1 MIKKLTLLAQA
12 IGLVACHNQTD
23 PLPTEQEQK
32 DACVVFE
39 NENFVKWDLRP
50 MMKTEAE
57 DSGHGADYHS
67 TGLPTLIEFNFCRH
81 LDETHYFASKLDMTR
96 GVERLTGEDF
106 QPDEHETV
114 KDADGNRLGV
124 KVTYKSENP
133 CNEDTDGT
141 DRFYSF
147 TSTILCDPENT
158 AQGGAEWVSGSDN
171 GCNVSITM
179 KHAAG
184 CHAYTAPWWIR
195 FMHSVPWAKAII
207 LIALGLVFALK
218 GYTLLHTLA
227 PLLLGVYVYV
237 LLIWGSAMLGLLDTT
252 TLLVVV
258 NVVAVILAIAVPWMV
273 KQDF

>member
-1 MIKKLTLLAQA
+1 MMKILAFLAQT
-12 IGLVACHNQTD
+12 IGLVACHNATTISIS
-23 PLPTEQEQK
+23 TEQQQK

-39 NENFVKWDLRP
+39 NEHFVKWDLRP

-57 DSGHGADYHS
+57 DASHGADYHS

-106 QPDEHETV
+106 QPDEHEAV
-114 KDADGNRLGV
+114 KDEDGNRIGLQ
-124 KVTYKSENP
+124 VTYKSANA
-133 CNEDTDGT
+133 CNENTDGT
-141 DRFYSF
+141 RGFYSF

-158 AQGGAEWVSGSDN
+158 VQGGAEWVSGSDN

-184 CHAYTAPWWIR
+184 CHSYTAPWWIR
-195 FMHSVPWAKAII
+195 FTHSVPWVKAII

-218 GYTLLHTLA
+218 GYALLHRLA
-227 PLLLGVYVYV
+227 PLLLG
-237 LLIWGSAMLGLLDTT
+237 L
-252 TLLVVV
+252 
-258 NVVAVILAIAVPWMV
+258 
-273 KQDF
+273 